1 MKAQLLCLTRDEENN
16 CAYAVFYVKPN
27 GSTYTFFTDKVKLVP
42 KVATPPP
49 VVDSSSSSSEVVDSS
64 ETEDSSSVVD
74 SSVTSESGMTFKVPK
89 TVALVICD
97 GTAGGGRTFEEKT
110 RLKHKEKFAFKADFF
125 HKKKKNV

>member
-42 KVATPPP
+42 KAATPPP
-49 VVDSSSSSSEVVDSS
+49 VVDSSSSSEVVDSS

-74 SSVTSESGMTFKVPK
+74 SSVTSESGMTFNCVGG
-89 TVALVICD
+89 ID
-97 GTAGGGRTFEEKT
+97 GCISMVLLAAVV
-110 RLKHKEKFAFKADFF
+110 LL
-125 HKKKKNV
+125 KKKQD